1 MVPQAPRRAPRS
13 RRRRLPK
20 RRHPVI
26 DGPFAETKEMLLGFV
41 RKTREVAFAGGALDD
56 DGAAC
61 REKER

>member
-1 MVPQAPRRAPRS
+1 MVPRAPRRAPRS
-13 RRRRLPK
+13 RGRRLRK

-41 RKTREVAFAGGALDD
+41 RKTREAPFAGAALDD